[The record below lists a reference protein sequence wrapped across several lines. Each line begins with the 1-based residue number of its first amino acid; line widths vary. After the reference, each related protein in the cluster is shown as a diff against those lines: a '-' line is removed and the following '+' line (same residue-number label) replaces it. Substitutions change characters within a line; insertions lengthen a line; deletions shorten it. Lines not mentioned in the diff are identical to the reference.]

1 MPTALL
7 REVALSWADEMS
19 SAQFAAACTD
29 PLTGFATP
37 AYLRTRLGEVY
48 AEAEHGGDVGQRYAF
63 MVIDAA
69 GRGRPSRSPRP
80 PA

>member
-7 REVALSWADEMS
+7 REVALGWADEMS

-29 PLTGFATP
+29 PMTGFATP

-48 AEAEHGGDVGQRYAF
+48 AEAE
-63 MVIDAA
+63 
-69 GRGRPSRSPRP
+69 
-80 PA
+80 